1 MSQDRRAATSEVRD
15 LICRTNLF
23 DVHPSECRRADQ
35 DARSVHSSIRSEV
48 PRLAP
53 HACLNKHQTIRRS
66 AYALARHG
74 RPASPRAAT
83 ESAVFAPLPGRR
95 RTLTTLQASPTLG
108 LPIPVPALGG
118 VESSSGGKVLDD
130 AQVRERVRGLLT
142 SGRLPSEDPVKLW
155 AGPSMAKPCSCCGEI
170 ITTATEYELD
180 FSGTLTILF
189 HPRCY
194 AIWNGERKRM
204 TDERRRDRPS
214 QASGT

>member
-1 MSQDRRAATSEVRD
+1 M
-15 LICRTNLF
+15 
-23 DVHPSECRRADQ
+23 
-35 DARSVHSSIRSEV
+35 
-48 PRLAP
+48 
-53 HACLNKHQTIRRS
+53 
-66 AYALARHG
+66 
-74 RPASPRAAT
+74 
-83 ESAVFAPLPGRR
+83 
-95 RTLTTLQASPTLG
+95 TTLQASPTLG
-108 LPIPVPALGG
+108 LPIPVPASGG
-118 VESSSGGKVLDD
+118 VESSCGGKVLDD

-180 FSGTLTILF
+180 FSGALTILF

-194 AIWNGERKRM
+194 AIWNEERKRM